1 MTTAERI
8 AILEQ
13 MLCDRCTPEII
24 TELKENEVFV
34 FGSKPDG
41 NHKSGA
47 AKIAVEKFGAR
58 QGMGEGLSGQS
69 YVIPVHRHR
78 TYLMEEAVTRFI
90 QFAKQNPDKRFF
102 VIPIG
107 CGGAGMNPK
116 DVAVMFF
123 DAMFLD
129 NVYLPKSFIDEIYR
143 RYSTLLNVKRGRIAI
158 ARDFGMVLNDDGSV
172 SFLNTKKFPFGRFNF
187 QRYVKIA
194 AAFAGYMGL
203 TEDGRIVTGGSA
215 REFDRYYEIESLTD
229 IKDVVASEG
238 HTVAID
244 RTGNVI
250 CVDEPGGWE
259 GVPNHSKVCR
269 NWYNITQV
277 AVGFD
282 NIMGLTEDGHVLY
295 HSVDGHSDIHYYD
308 GYNDVIQVDCYSHYY
323 GPCYSAVLHR
333 DGTVS
338 SDSFEEVDK
347 WRDIIQISVGADIIV
362 GLKTDG
368 TIEMIDYRDQRYEA
382 KNWTNISS
390 IECKFFGVIAIT
402 RDGKIKSLFT

>member
-1 MTTAERI
+1 MNKEE
-8 AILEQ
+8 ILHLCEQ
-13 MLCDRCTPEII
+13 KLSYRCTPSVI
-24 TELKENEVFV
+24 TELGAHDVFV
-34 FGSKPDG
+34 FGAKQNG
-41 NHKSGA
+41 HHVGRA
-47 AKIAVEKFGAR
+47 AKIAVERYGAT
-58 QGMGEGLSGQS
+58 EGLGECFSGQS
-69 YVIPVHRHR
+69 YAIPVHRHR
-78 TYLMEEAVTRFI
+78 TYLMREAVTRFI
-90 QFAKQNPDKRFF
+90 QFAKQNPNKIFF

-107 CGGAGMNPK
+107 CGGAGMNPR
-116 DVAVMFF
+116 DVAAMFH
-123 DAMFLD
+123 DALFLD
-129 NVYLPKSFIDEIYR
+129 NVLLPKVFIKEIYQT
-143 RYSTLLNVKRGRIAI
+143 YSTQANIKRGRIAI
-158 ARDFGMVLNDDGSV
+158 ARDFGMVLNEDGSV
-172 SFLNTKKFPFGRFNF
+172 SFLNTKKFPFGRFSI

-203 TEDGRIVTGGSA
+203 TEDGRIITGGSA
-215 REFDRYYEIESLTD
+215 REFDRYHEIELLTD

-244 RTGNVI
+244 STGNVI
-250 CVDEPGGWE
+250 CIDEPGGWE
-259 GVPNHSKVCR
+259 GVPNHLKVCR
-269 NWYNITQV
+269 NWCNIKQV

-308 GYNDVIQVDCYSHYY
+308 GFNDVIQVDCYSHYY

-362 GLKTDG
+362 GLKSDG
-368 TIEMIDYRDQRYEA
+368 TIEMIDYREQRYEA

-402 RDGKIKSLFT
+402 RNGGIKSLFT